1 MEPMQLLAY
10 GLAALAIAVMGIDVV
25 LAVRLRRAIV
35 GGEVGAKWSLLT
47 ALVAF
52 FFVGYLVSPLALY
65 YAIPTRY
72 LNLLVF
78 AVFAFGAVFVW
89 IVIGI
94 IRDTLSFLKLLR

>member
-35 GGEVGAKWSLLT
+35 GGEVGAKWTLLT
-47 ALVAF
+47 GLVAF

-65 YAIPTRY
+65 YAIPGRY
-72 LNLLVF
+72 LNVLVF